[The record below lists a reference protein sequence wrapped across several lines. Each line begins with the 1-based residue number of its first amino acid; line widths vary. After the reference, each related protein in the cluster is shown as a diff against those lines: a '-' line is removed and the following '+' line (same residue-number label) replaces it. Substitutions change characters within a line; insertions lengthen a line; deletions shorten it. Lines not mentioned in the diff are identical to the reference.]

1 MDFSSAWAYALIRAK
16 IFDFLWHDNRHTTG
30 SYLAMSGATIAEIA
44 EILGHK
50 TIAVA
55 KRYAHHT
62 VEHKRRKLTEM
73 NKKHIPESLVD
84 DAMQH
89 SDQVKTNGIRY
100 DCPRQGIH

>member
-1 MDFSSAWAYALIRAK
+1 MNYSGAWKYALKRAG
-16 IFDFLWHDNRHTTG
+16 IVNFVWHDNRHTTG

-62 VEHKRRKLTEM
+62 VEHKRQKLIEM
-73 NKKHIPESLVD
+73 NETHIPESLVD

-89 SDQVKTNGIRY
+89 SGQVKT
-100 DCPRQGIH
+100 P